1 MANDTVENAVGSSHA
16 NNQYIDCNDPLYV
29 YPFNTPGLQIVPQL
43 LIGTGNYSEW
53 SRSMKM
59 SLLGKNKLGFID
71 GTCTRDLYVD
81 NTFQLRQ
88 WDRCNAIVQSWITSS
103 VAKELRKGIVF
114 SSNAQ
119 KVWIVLKTKFD
130 KVNSTKIY
138 HMNMEIS
145 SLVHG
150 VSSVS
155 VYFSD
160 LNDLWDEFESLI
172 PEPCDCERSGSFIEF
187 LRQQKLMKFLMGL
200 NDTYAPQRSQILMMH
215 PTPSLDQAYSMIIQ
229 EESQR
234 KNNGL
239 VTQGGILGSAPVD
252 IDHTALASANA
263 FNVKPKRNAGLYCDY
278 CKMKGHTRE
287 GCYKLIG
294 YPSGFKFNSRRRG
307 SYEQSAVV
315 AHNVTVGEEVN
326 TGVHRNVVPTVQPFT
341 AEQYQQILKLLN
353 KEKGPDASANMAEIL
368 YDVLYVPEFQFNLLS
383 VSRYTKELNSSV
395 HFYPDF
401 CVFQELFN
409 GMVKGIGK
417 LKGGL
422 YILNPSTPVTAS
434 ASNCVSASIQSNSS
448 ALWHQRLPSVIL
460 HGKLPYEI
468 FHGKP
473 PIFSHIRTLGCLCYA
488 TKPDFHDKFT
498 PKSVPGVFMG
508 YATTQKGYRIYDI
521 EANKFIVSRDVVF
534 HENLYPFKH
543 PRSKFLATYDPS
555 STSSPFFP
563 NSNPL
568 PSHTPDHQSIS
579 NGIISLPNDPAQ
591 FSNSPISSPDPIN
604 SLPSAVSP
612 DPSDPPLI
620 PPIDPPTDSLFPR
633 RSGRTLK
640 PSIWLTDYI
649 HSHLTSASTVCLYP
663 IHHFASYSHLPAHF
677 QSFLASFSADIKPTS
692 YSQAIK
698 DDRWIKAMN
707 LEIEAIEQNHTWD
720 VVDLQPS
727 KVPIGYKWVYKI
739 KYNADGS
746 VERFKAR
753 LVAKGYTQ

>member
-1 MANDTVENAVGSSHA
+1 
-16 NNQYIDCNDPLYV
+16 
-29 YPFNTPGLQIVPQL
+29 
-43 LIGTGNYSEW
+43 
-53 SRSMKM
+53 M

-81 NTFQLRQ
+81 NTFQLHQ

-229 EESQR
+229 EEGQR

-294 YPSGFKFNSRRRG
+294 YPSGFKFNNRRRG

-353 KEKGPDASANMAEIL
+353 KEKGPDASANMAGNSATNQSPWIIDTGLLIILFLPHIYYHQYILYLNSNLNGNRSKVTHTGSYTLPNSEIL

-448 ALWHQRLPSVIL
+448 ALWHQRLGHAPLAVLKKI
-460 HGKLPYEI
+460 
-468 FHGKP
+468 
-473 PIFSHIRTLGCLCYA
+473 
-488 TKPDFHDKFT
+488 PDLNKQSSYFHDKFT

-649 HSHLTSASTVCLYP
+649 HPHLTSASTVCLYP

-692 YSQAIK
+692 
-698 DDRWIKAMN
+698 
-707 LEIEAIEQNHTWD
+707 
-720 VVDLQPS
+720 
-727 KVPIGYKWVYKI
+727 
-739 KYNADGS
+739 
-746 VERFKAR
+746 
-753 LVAKGYTQ
+753 